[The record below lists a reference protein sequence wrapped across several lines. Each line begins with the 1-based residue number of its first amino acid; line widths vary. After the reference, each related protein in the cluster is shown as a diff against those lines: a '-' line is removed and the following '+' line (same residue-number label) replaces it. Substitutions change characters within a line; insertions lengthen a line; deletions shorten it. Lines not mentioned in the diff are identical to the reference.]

1 MSYFQQYDGVIVR
14 VRTDSNPGSV
24 ENCWLLPHIWTIML
38 KLHLIVLLSICYTSK
53 FATSTVTNQTDGA

>member
-24 ENCWLLPHIWTIML
+24 ENCWLLPHI
-38 KLHLIVLLSICYTSK
+38 
-53 FATSTVTNQTDGA
+53 